1 MKKTTYILCVCLL
14 CIMAFIEIRHNLVR
28 NGSESDHISKDKNEM
43 GSDNYIAT
51 AHFASQVKKENE
63 QHKGDKKIAYL
74 TFDDGPSDNTRKILD
89 VLKEKKVVATF
100 FLIGN
105 EITPEREDI
114 VKRTIEQGNAVGV
127 HTFCHEKN
135 KLYCNAESFFEDFE
149 KATESIQKVT
159 GKKPVL
165 HRFPWG
171 SNNGYVCSYVD
182 ALHERLKEMGVKSFD
197 WNVSGEDSI
206 GGTVAQSTIFN
217 NVKKDLTRYD
227 EPIILLHDSATMDN
241 TAAVIGQII
250 DYIKSEGYEFATL
263 ENREEYMFPASWR

>member
-14 CIMAFIEIRHNLVR
+14 FIMAFFEIRHN
-28 NGSESDHISKDKNEM
+28 SED
-43 GSDNYIAT
+43 YVAT
-51 AHFASQVKKENE
+51 ARFAAQVEKENRQAAE
-63 QHKGDKKIAYL
+63 KKKTAYL
-74 TFDDGPSDNTRKILD
+74 TFDDGPSDNTRKILE
-89 VLKEKKVVATF
+89 VLKEKKAVATF
-100 FLIGN
+100 FLIGK

-114 VKRTIEQGNAVGV
+114 VKQTVKQGNAVGV
-127 HTFCHEKN
+127 HTYCHEKN
-135 KLYCNAESFFEDFE
+135 KLYCNAESFFDDFNM
-149 KATESIQKVT
+149 ASDSIKKVT

-182 ALHERLKEMGVKSFD
+182 SLHEKLQEEGIKSFD

-206 GGTVAQSTIFN
+206 GGTVAQSTIFQ

-241 TAAVIGQII
+241 TAAVLGQII
-250 DYIKSEGYEFATL
+250 DYIRSQGYEFATL
-263 ENREEYMFPASWR
+263 EKREEYMFPASWR

>member
-14 CIMAFIEIRHNLVR
+14 CIMAFMEIKHNIVR
-28 NGSESDHISKDKNEM
+28 NNSESEHISKEKSET
-43 GSDNYIAT
+43 GSDNYVAT

-63 QHKGDKKIAYL
+63 QHTGKKKTAYL

-89 VLKEKKVVATF
+89 VLSEKKAVATF
-100 FLIGN
+100 FLVGN

-114 VKRTIEQGNAVGV
+114 VKRTIDQGNAVGV

-135 KLYCNAESFFEDFE
+135 KLYCNADSFFEDFQ

-159 GKKPVL
+159 GKKPLL

-171 SNNGYVCSYVD
+171 SNNGYVSSYVD
-182 ALHERLKEMGVKSFD
+182 ALHEKLKEMGVKSFD

-206 GGTVAQSTIFN
+206 GGTVAQSTIYN
-217 NVKKDLTRYD
+217 NVKKDVSRYD

>member
-14 CIMAFIEIRHNLVR
+14 CIMAFMEIKHNIVR
-28 NGSESDHISKDKNEM
+28 NDLESEHISKEKSET
-43 GSDNYIAT
+43 GSDNYVAT

-63 QHKGDKKIAYL
+63 QHTGKKKTAYL

-89 VLKEKKVVATF
+89 VLSEKKAVATF

-114 VKRTIEQGNAVGV
+114 VKRTIDQGNAVGV

-135 KLYCNAESFFEDFE
+135 KLYCNADSFFEDFQ

-159 GKKPVL
+159 GKKPLL

-171 SNNGYVCSYVD
+171 SNNGYVSSYVD
-182 ALHERLKEMGVKSFD
+182 ALHEKLKEMGVKSFD

-206 GGTVAQSTIFN
+206 GGTVAQSTIYN
-217 NVKKDLTRYD
+217 NVKKDVTRYD
-227 EPIILLHDSATMDN
+227 DPIILLHDSATMDN

>member
-14 CIMAFIEIRHNLVR
+14 CIMAFMEIKHNIVR
-28 NGSESDHISKDKNEM
+28 NDLESEHISKEKSET
-43 GSDNYIAT
+43 GSDNYVAT

-63 QHKGDKKIAYL
+63 QHTGKKKTAYL

-89 VLKEKKVVATF
+89 VLSEKKAVATF

-114 VKRTIEQGNAVGV
+114 VKRTIDQGNAVGV

-135 KLYCNAESFFEDFE
+135 KLYCNADSFFEDFQ

-159 GKKPVL
+159 GKKPLL

-171 SNNGYVCSYVD
+171 SNNGYVSSYVD
-182 ALHERLKEMGVKSFD
+182 ALHEKLKEMGVKSFD

-206 GGTVAQSTIFN
+206 GGTVAQSTIYN
-217 NVKKDLTRYD
+217 NVKKDVTRYD